1 MLLLYLF
8 WSGLLFATGGIRAV
22 RCPLEQL
29 LFGSRVLDAFV
40 AHGQNTNASS
50 HVLVREIML
59 GFLLGWGLGQFFI
72 ALLLL

>member
-1 MLLLYLF
+1 M
-8 WSGLLFATGGIRAV
+8 
-22 RCPLEQL
+22 RCSLEQL